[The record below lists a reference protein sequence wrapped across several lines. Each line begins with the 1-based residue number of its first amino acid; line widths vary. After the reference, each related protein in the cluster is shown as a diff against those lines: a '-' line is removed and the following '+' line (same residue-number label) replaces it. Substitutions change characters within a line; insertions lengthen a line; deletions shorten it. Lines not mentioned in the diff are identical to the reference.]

1 MELNIEELD
10 DLNFQYNNFQD
21 YNINQASFEQIPE
34 NNVKVNVIK
43 KDIEPNRPMI
53 QSIPKVNSRIVR
65 PKIPEQKPQI
75 SYDDILSKMG
85 MFVADGKL
93 HLVDNKSQTQ
103 RQQPQYQQPQY
114 QQPQYQQPQYQQPQY
129 QQPNSMQ
136 TNIPGN
142 SYIYNKYFKE
152 ELQTPDTVRQPMT
165 KEEYKRML
173 LMDILQKQRIKQIK
187 STKLI
192 MPTSNINISS
202 GNSANLNKLFE
213 FSKR

>member
-10 DLNFQYNNFQD
+10 DLNFQYNNFQN

-43 KDIEPNRPMI
+43 KDIESNRPMI

-93 HLVDNKSQTQ
+93 HLVDNKSQSVQ
-103 RQQPQYQQPQY
+103 RQSQRQPVTQSQR
-114 QQPQYQQPQYQQPQY
+114 QQPQY

-173 LMDILQKQRIKQIK
+173 LMDILQKQRIKEIK
-187 STKLI
+187 STKLL

-202 GNSANLNKLFE
+202 GNSANLNKLFD